1 MIFNRPR
8 FKVPTFAEFLQRSAF
23 PFFMALAAFTIPAI
37 AATTGHGNAVALDKA
52 AMIRDPW
59 AIGALVVFFLSYL
72 AVLFEEQT
80 HMRKSKPVM
89 LGAGLVWIFIGIM
102 APKYNIDHHTLRG
115 AVFHGLEEYG
125 ALMLFLL
132 AAMTYIAALQERR
145 VFATLRG
152 KLVAAGMNMRQ
163 LFWATGIFAFMLSP
177 IADNLTTA
185 LVLGAVVMAVGAND
199 PKFVAIA
206 CINIVNA
213 ANAGGAFSPF
223 GDITTLMVW
232 QAGHVEFFDF
242 FPLFLPSLVCF
253 IVPATIMSFFINPH
267 KPMALKEKIKMKRGA
282 RLIIFLGLCTIGMAI
297 SFEQFLGLPP
307 FLGMLTGMSLL
318 MITAYFIR
326 KTTKDSREKIDILAE
341 VANAEWDTLLFF
353 YGVIFSVGGLTFLG
367 YLELMSDTMYDGWGA
382 SLTNISMG
390 FASAIIDNI
399 PVMFAILSM
408 SPDLDQFQWLLV
420 TLTCGVGGSML
431 SIGSA
436 AGVALMGVARGQY
449 TFFRHLKWTPVIML
463 GYAASIW
470 VHFLVNDGLVGKYTA
485 QDLAAHEKRV
495 AELNVQEA
503 VH

>member
-1 MIFNRPR
+1 M
-8 FKVPTFAEFLQRSAF
+8 TFRHLTLKEFMSCSAF
-23 PFFMALAAFTIPAI
+23 PFLALMVVLAFPALAA
-37 AATTGHGNAVALDKA
+37 TGGAGESAEIDRA
-52 AMIRDPW
+52 GMIRNPW
-59 AIGALVVFFLSYL
+59 GISALVIFFFSYL

-89 LGAGLVWIFIGIM
+89 LGAGLIWVFIGIM
-102 APKYNIDHHTLRG
+102 APSYNIDHHTLRA

-132 AAMTYIAALQERR
+132 AAMTYIAALQERK

-163 LFWATGIFAFMLSP
+163 LFWATGVFAFFLSP

-242 FPLFLPSLVCF
+242 FPLFLPSLACF
-253 IVPATIMSFFINPH
+253 LVPAIIMSFFINPH
-267 KPMALKEKIKMKRGA
+267 KPMALKEKISMKRGA
-282 RLIIFLGLCTIGMAI
+282 KLIIFLGLSTIGMAI
-297 SFEQFLGLPP
+297 GFEQFLGLPP

-318 MITAYFIR
+318 MITAFFIR
-326 KTTKDSREKIDILAE
+326 KTTKNSDDKIDILE
-341 VANAEWDTLLFF
+341 QVANAEWDTLLFF

-367 YLELMSDTMYDGWGA
+367 YLELVSNTMYDGYGA
-382 SLTNISMG
+382 SITNIVMG

-408 SPDLDQFQWLLV
+408 NPDLDQFQWLLV

-449 TFFRHLKWTPVIML
+449 TFFGHLKWTPVIML
-463 GYAASIW
+463 GYAAAIYA
-470 VHFLVNDGLVGKYTA
+470 HFLVNSHLVGTYFPDDRITHEA
-485 QDLAAHEKRV
+485 RAAH
-495 AELNVQEA
+495 
-503 VH
+503 